1 MNLDSVLD
9 WGLAVVGGGGIGSA
23 ITWLGT
29 YQSRRRKEKEE
40 AEQAELAEPTA

>member
-29 YQSRRRKEKEE
+29 YKSRKRKEKEE
-40 AEQAELAEPTA
+40 ANQAELATKDK